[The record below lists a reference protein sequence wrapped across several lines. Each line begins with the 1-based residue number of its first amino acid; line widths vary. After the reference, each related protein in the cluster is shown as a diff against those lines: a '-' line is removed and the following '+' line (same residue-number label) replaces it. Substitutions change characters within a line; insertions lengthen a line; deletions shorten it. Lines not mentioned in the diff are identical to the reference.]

1 MKNIIIVK
9 LSLLLLMTI
18 SPDILSVSTD
28 SSIFGIFVATSPCDA
43 GSRPLLKIPETAN
56 CEVIKWDLTLYHN
69 PDTLA
74 PTTYKLTYAYGL
86 PKQGTNEIAQG
97 GIKVE
102 WKGKWTMV
110 RGAKSNP
117 DAVVYQLDPDKPQE
131 SISFQKVDDNLLH
144 LLNRDESL
152 MLGNAGWSYTLSRT
166 ESSRGHT
173 RQASQ
178 SAVSRVTSGSTTAS
192 RLPLKN
198 TSAILGAFVGRSPCR
213 EIARELNRAVDGD
226 CMKLKWGLTLY
237 YDPNTHLPTTYKLNG
252 TFYRTRIGEGRW
264 AIIKGAKLMSGHI

>member
-1 MKNIIIVK
+1 VWDRLKSRHIRYTKEAAMKNIIIVK

-117 DAVVYQLDPDKPQE
+117 DAVVYQLDPD
-131 SISFQKVDDNLLH
+131 SGMH
-144 LLNRDESL
+144 
-152 MLGNAGWSYTLSRT
+152 AGFKGKSCSYDGRY
-166 ESSRGHT
+166 
-173 RQASQ
+173 
-178 SAVSRVTSGSTTAS
+178 VT
-192 RLPLKN
+192 
-198 TSAILGAFVGRSPCR
+198 
-213 EIARELNRAVDGD
+213 
-226 CMKLKWGLTLY
+226 
-237 YDPNTHLPTTYKLNG
+237 
-252 TFYRTRIGEGRW
+252 
-264 AIIKGAKLMSGHI
+264 